1 MANPRGMTL
10 PSALIRPTAPLE
22 PDAPDSIEA
31 DGVEANEGQGG
42 ASAESRAGAKPRRR
56 RVVAPSEK
64 TSKRGVYLTDSVWER
79 LQYEAIRK
87 RTNVSAIL
95 GDVLNRTL
103 PRFKVERE
111 A

>member
-10 PSALIRPTAPLE
+10 PATLIRPTAPLE
-22 PDAPDSIEA
+22 ADAPESAEV
-31 DGVEANEGQGG
+31 DGSEPNEGQGG
-42 ASAESRAGAKPRRR
+42 ASSDARSKPRRR
-56 RVVAPSEK
+56 RVVTPSEK

-87 RTNVSAIL
+87 RTNVSAVL